1 MTDKKKALNM
11 KGNVAEPDKTKR
23 KPRKPKR
30 PRKLPAWY
38 LEKYPEPEQLVFE
51 FLRED
56 GA

>member
-1 MTDKKKALNM
+1 MTDKKKAPNM
-11 KGNVAEPDKTKR
+11 KGNKTKR

-51 FLRED
+51 FMVEV
-56 GA
+56 GASG